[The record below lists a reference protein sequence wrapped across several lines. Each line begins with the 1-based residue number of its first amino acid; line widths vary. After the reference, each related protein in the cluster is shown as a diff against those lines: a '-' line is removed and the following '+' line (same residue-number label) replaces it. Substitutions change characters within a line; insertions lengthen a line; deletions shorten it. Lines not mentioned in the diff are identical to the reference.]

1 MTFIK
6 TNFSYIIIAVL
17 IAVIFLQRSC
27 SSSTNNG
34 KEILKVDGKKYEVL
48 KRKIDTVM
56 VPVNHNVYK
65 SGKDIY
71 HDVPVYIQIPLNA
84 DTAAILKEYFA
95 MHVYKDTLQL
105 KDSLGYVSVIDT
117 ITKNGLMGR
126 EWNAKVN
133 KITINNTTFLKELP
147 RTQLYLGGSLGIQ
160 KPNYTSIGFNAIL
173 KTKNDHMYGIG
184 IGTNSQ
190 LNTYIQGSMLW
201 KISLKK

>member
-27 SSSTNNG
+27 STTTKDG
-34 KEILKVDGKKYEVL
+34 KEILKIDGKKYEVL
-48 KRKIDTVM
+48 KREIDTVM

-133 KITINNTTFLKELP
+133 KITINNTTYLKELP

-160 KPNYTSIGFNAIL
+160 KPSYTSIGFNAIL

-190 LNTYIQGSMLW
+190 LNAYIQGSMLW

>member
-27 SSSTNNG
+27 STTTKDG
-34 KEILKVDGKKYEVL
+34 KEILKIDGKKYEVL
-48 KRKIDTVM
+48 KREIDTVM

-133 KITINNTTFLKELP
+133 KITINNTTYLKELP

-160 KPNYTSIGFNAIL
+160 KPSYTSIGFNAIL

-190 LNTYIQGSMLW
+190 LNTYIQGSILW

>member
-27 SSSTNNG
+27 STTTKDG
-34 KEILKVDGKKYEVL
+34 KEILKIDGKKYEVL
-48 KRKIDTVM
+48 KREIDTVM

-160 KPNYTSIGFNAIL
+160 KPSYTSIGWNAIL

-184 IGTNSQ
+184 IGINSQ
-190 LNTYIQGSMLW
+190 LNTYIQGSMFW
-201 KISLKK
+201 KISFKK

>member
-1 MTFIK
+1 
-6 TNFSYIIIAVL
+6 
-17 IAVIFLQRSC
+17 
-27 SSSTNNG
+27 
-34 KEILKVDGKKYEVL
+34 
-48 KRKIDTVM
+48 M

-160 KPNYTSIGFNAIL
+160 KPSYTSIGWNAIL

-184 IGTNSQ
+184 IGINSQ
-190 LNTYIQGSMLW
+190 LNTYIQGSMFW
-201 KISLKK
+201 KISFKK

>member
-34 KEILKVDGKKYEVL
+34 KEILKIDGKKYEVL
-48 KRKIDTVM
+48 KREIDTVM

-133 KITINNTTFLKELP
+133 KITINNTTYLKELP

-160 KPNYTSIGFNAIL
+160 KPSYTSIGWNAIL

-184 IGTNSQ
+184 IGINSQ
-190 LNTYIQGSMLW
+190 LNTYIQGSMFW
-201 KISLKK
+201 KISFKK

>member
-1 MTFIK
+1 
-6 TNFSYIIIAVL
+6 
-17 IAVIFLQRSC
+17 
-27 SSSTNNG
+27 
-34 KEILKVDGKKYEVL
+34 
-48 KRKIDTVM
+48 
-56 VPVNHNVYK
+56 
-65 SGKDIY
+65 
-71 HDVPVYIQIPLNA
+71 
-84 DTAAILKEYFA
+84 

-160 KPNYTSIGFNAIL
+160 KPSYTSIGWNAIL

-184 IGTNSQ
+184 IGINSQ
-190 LNTYIQGSMLW
+190 LNTYIQGSMFW
-201 KISLKK
+201 KISFKK

>member
-48 KRKIDTVM
+48 
-56 VPVNHNVYK
+56 NHNVYK

-184 IGTNSQ
+184 IGINSQ
-190 LNTYIQGSMLW
+190 LNTYIQGSMFW
-201 KISLKK
+201 KISFKK

>member
-27 SSSTNNG
+27 STTTKDG
-34 KEILKVDGKKYEVL
+34 KEILKIDGKKYEVL
-48 KRKIDTVM
+48 KREIDTVM

-133 KITINNTTFLKELP
+133 KITINNTTYLKELP

-160 KPNYTSIGFNAIL
+160 KPSYTSIGFNAIL